1 MLCGCYIVSRLTNY
15 CTTEIT
21 SLRVDGYE
29 DGIRDKDKDKFI
41 IIKK

>member
-21 SLRVDGYE
+21 RDGYE
-29 DGIRDKDKDKFI
+29 AGIRDKDKDKFI

>member
-21 SLRVDGYE
+21 DGYE
-29 DGIRDKDKDKFI
+29 AGIRDKDKDKFI